1 MEKKLENLI
10 HNTWID
16 KLNDKEKHIFWN
28 NYCEIEKK
36 RNKQDIIFPIEDENG
51 GIYYALNKTPL
62 DKVKVLIIGQDPYPN
77 EDQAHGLAF
86 SIKSGEIPENSC
98 LKNIFEKIN
107 ITHTSGNLTSWA
119 EKGVLLLNMALTF
132 SEKETLSDRIK
143 YWHCVI
149 EIIID
154 KLIKRKKP
162 LHIILWGK
170 KANEMKLFPLDKDE
184 EYEENEIYIIRSSHP
199 SNKGNAKNR
208 QLKNGIN
215 SFNEQNFD
223 ILKNILENKN

>member
-119 EKGVLLLNMALTF
+119 EQGVLLLNMALTY
-132 SEKETLSDRIK
+132 SKKETLSKRIEF
-143 YWHCVI
+143 WSPI
-149 EIIID
+149 IDIIIN
-154 KLIKRKKP
+154 KLIKQQKP
-162 LHIILWGK
+162 LVVILWGK
-170 KANEMKLFPLDKDE
+170 KANKIKNFPLEEDE
-184 EYEENEIYIIRSSHP
+184 KNQKEGIYILRSSHP
-199 SNKGNAKNR
+199 SNMGNAKNK
-208 QLKNGIN
+208 QLKNGIK
-215 SFNEQNFD
+215 SFNKQNFD